1 MKHKV
6 LLFVQDGV
14 GGAERMS
21 VLIGKSLKRD
31 NYSVC
36 FCLIQSSVKSTIK
49 DFIPDDI
56 RSVSIHNGGA
66 FSLMLNM
73 ARVLIKEKPDVVFS
87 SVFNLSNK
95 LLLLKWI
102 VPHSRFIIRCDN
114 YIYTYNEKQQRI
126 LRKTYPKADVLIA
139 QTEEMGEELI
149 EQAKVSAA
157 KVKVLHNPIDKSLI
171 DKKLIGKANP
181 YLENGRKHFVA
192 VGRFNQQKGF
202 DLLIN
207 AFIKVCYTRKDI
219 DLHIVGD
226 TTVGDGVVAKSV
238 RNAAEKAGFGDLVH
252 FDGYQKNPYPFLK
265 FADSFVL
272 SSRWEGLPNVLIEA
286 LYLGTPV
293 AAFKCIPIIE
303 RIVDDGV
310 TGFLA
315 EKENVDDLSTAMLK
329 AIDMGRVVSNYQSAK
344 VSDFT
349 DLFDKVIIG

>member
-31 NYSVC
+31 YYSVC

-114 YIYTYNEKQQRI
+114 YIYTYNEKQQKI
-126 LRKTYPKADVLIA
+126 LRKTYHKADILIA
-139 QTEEMGEELI
+139 QTEEMGDELI
-149 EQAKVSAA
+149 EQAGVPAA

-171 DKKLIGKANP
+171 DKKLFGKINP
-181 YLENGRKHFVA
+181 YSENGRKHFVA
-192 VGRFNQQKGF
+192 VGRFNKQKGF
-202 DLLIN
+202 DYLID
-207 AFIKVCYTRKDI
+207 AFVKVYKMHQGV

-226 TTVGDGVVAKSV
+226 TTTGGGEVAKAI
-238 RNAAEKAGFGDLVH
+238 RIAAEKAGVGDLVH
-252 FDGYQKNPYPFLK
+252 FDGYQDNPYPYIK
-265 FADSFVL
+265 YADSFVL

-315 EKENVDDLSTAMLK
+315 EKENVDDLSTAMLDSLK
-329 AIDMGRVVSNYQSAK
+329 LGRVVSSYKSA
-344 VSDFT
+344 SIDDFVE
-349 DLFDKVIIG
+349 LFD

>member
-1 MKHKV
+1 MKRKI

-21 VLIGKSLKRD
+21 VLIGKGLKNV

-36 FCLIQSSVKSTIK
+36 FCLVQSSVKSTIT
-49 DFIPDDI
+49 DFIPNEI
-56 RSVSIHNGGA
+56 KRIYIHNSGA

-73 ARVLIKEKPDVVFS
+73 ARVLVKEKPDVVFS

-114 YIYTYNEKQQRI
+114 YIYTYNKKQQKI
-126 LRKTYPKADVLIA
+126 LIKTYPKADILIA
-139 QTEEMGEELI
+139 QTEEMGDELI
-149 EQAKVSAA
+149 EQAGVPAA
-157 KVKVLHNPIDKSLI
+157 KVKVLHNPIDKALI

-181 YLENGRKHFVA
+181 YMGNGRKHFVA
-192 VGRFNQQKGF
+192 VGRFNPQKGF
-202 DLLIN
+202 DFLID
-207 AFIKVCYTRKDI
+207 AFIKVYKTRQDV

-226 TTVGDGVVAKSV
+226 TTIGGGEVAKAV
-238 RNAAEKAGFGDLVH
+238 RKAAEQAGVGDLVH
-252 FDGYQKNPYPFLK
+252 FYGYQDNPYPYIK
-265 FADSFVL
+265 YADSFVL

-286 LYLGTPV
+286 LYLGTPI

-303 RIVDDGV
+303 RIADEGV

-315 EKENVDDLSTAMLK
+315 EKENVDELAKAMINSLK
-329 AIDMGRVVSNYQSAK
+329 LGRVVSSYKSA
-344 VSDFT
+344 SIDDFVE
-349 DLFDKVIIG
+349 LF